1 MLNNHVPS
9 TLGRFATH
17 PRCLHPRPRGHESLS
32 ALSLACRA
40 RALLNK
46 VLIAIFVDGVWLH
59 RFWRCHCIPE
69 RSFSI
74 EGRQFHVCSRC
85 TGIIA
90 GLCFS
95 WLLLPAQEMAVRL
108 AVPVVL
114 ALGVDGLSQL
124 VGLRKSNNL
133 LRFLTGFGSG
143 MTIPAAL
150 LWLGGR

>member
-1 MLNNHVPS
+1 MLNDHVPS
-9 TLGRFATH
+9 TLGRFAAH
-17 PRCLHPRPRGHESLS
+17 APCLHPRPRGHEFLSSLF
-32 ALSLACRA
+32 LAC

-46 VLIAIFVDGVWLH
+46 ALIAIFVDGVWLH
-59 RFWRCHCIPE
+59 RLWRCHCIPE
-69 RSFSI
+69 RSFSV

-95 WLLLPAQEMAVRL
+95 WTLLPAQEVALRL
-108 AVPVVL
+108 AVPIVL

-124 VGLRKSNNL
+124 VGLRKSNNV